1 MVKEASDEGVSE
13 RSPRVQELERTL
25 DSLREDSEIAHVLL
39 GLSGALAE
47 LRTVEETLW
56 EAVRLIRDLFKADRC
71 YAVALDE
78 VEETFEIRARSGLD
92 DELLEVVKEDALR
105 DRNGVPLMG
114 EALSTNAPLL
124 LSDVVAEGR
133 ISSGDAAQRR
143 LRAYIGIPLLRW
155 GQDFGGLAV
164 EFEHPQ
170 PFTSKEGA
178 LARGVARQV
187 GVALANARR
196 FNLLQ
201 SLRSVGLSV
210 GSQLRVGAV
219 SREVARGARKLLN
232 ADAGALYFFDSASN
246 TLIASGTEGLPPA
259 AFQWIAT
266 IDLGKAPWS
275 DLLGG
280 RTLTVS
286 DLTSLLGTPEVP
298 TSAAAAL
305 IPGSATAVLGAIV
318 VFGNRPFVLG
328 IDEAEALQVLAAQ
341 SATAIANAQR
351 FERQRRVARSLQA
364 GLLRTD
370 MPVMESCQMHATY
383 EPASSESDIG
393 GDYFDAFDLPD
404 GRVAMVV
411 GDVSGKGAEAA
422 AHTAM
427 AKYMLRAF
435 AIRNPGPS
443 SVLFHLNNALVQG
456 LEEDKFTTLMYAVI
470 DPQSNRCRLALG
482 GHPSPLVYRAKTE
495 KVEVLEAE
503 GGIVGAFPDERFD
516 QIEFDI
522 GPGDVLLAYTDG
534 LIEAR
539 TPDGEMYGRECVME
553 SLLRNAHLPG
563 QELTAKIYEDAR
575 TFGTVWDDTVVFA
588 LSCVQ
593 EVT

>member
-1 MVKEASDEGVSE
+1 MVREASHEDVSE

-25 DSLREDSEIAHVLL
+25 ESLREDSEIAHVLL

-47 LRTVEETLW
+47 VRTVEETLW
-56 EAVRLIRDLFKADRC
+56 KAVRVVRDLFKADRC

-78 VEETFEIRARSGLD
+78 GRESFEIRARAGLD
-92 DELLEVVKEDALR
+92 EGLLEIVKEAAGLAP
-105 DRNGVPLMG
+105 NGLPLIA
-114 EALSTNAPLL
+114 EALTTKAPLL

-133 ISSGDAAQRR
+133 MTEKDAARRR
-143 LRAYIGIPLLRW
+143 LQAYIGIPLVRW

-164 EFEHPQ
+164 EFEQPQ
-170 PFTSKEGA
+170 PFTSKEAA

-201 SLRSVGLSV
+201 SLRSVGLNV

-219 SREVARGARKLLN
+219 SKEVARGARKLLN
-232 ADAGALYFFDSASN
+232 GDAAALYFFDSASN
-246 TLIASGTEGLPPA
+246 MLIASGTDGLAPA
-259 AFQWIAT
+259 AFEWIAT
-266 IDLGKAPWS
+266 IDLGEEPWS
-275 DLLGG
+275 ELAGG
-280 RTLTVS
+280 RTVTVS
-286 DLTSLLGTPEVP
+286 DLRSVLGTDEAPA
-298 TSAAAAL
+298 SAAAAL
-305 IPGSATAVLGAIV
+305 IPGSGTAVIGAIV
-318 VFGNRPFVLG
+318 VFGNRPFALG
-328 IDEAEALQVLAAQ
+328 IDEAEALHVLAAQ

-370 MPVMESCQMHATY
+370 MPAMENCQMHATY

-456 LEEDKFTTLMYAVI
+456 LDEDKFTTLMYAVI
-470 DPQSNRCRLALG
+470 DPESNRCRLALG
-482 GHPSPLVYRAKTE
+482 GHPSPLVYRAETE

-516 QIEFDI
+516 QIEFDLRS
-522 GPGDVLLAYTDG
+522 GDVLLAYTDG
-534 LIEAR
+534 LIDAR
-539 TPDGEMYGRECVME
+539 RSDGEMYGREGVAA
-553 SLLRNAHLPG
+553 SLLRNAHLRG
-563 QELTAKIYEDAR
+563 EELTKRIYEDAR
-575 TFGTVWDDTVVFA
+575 SFGIVWDDTVVFA

-593 EVT
+593 QDL